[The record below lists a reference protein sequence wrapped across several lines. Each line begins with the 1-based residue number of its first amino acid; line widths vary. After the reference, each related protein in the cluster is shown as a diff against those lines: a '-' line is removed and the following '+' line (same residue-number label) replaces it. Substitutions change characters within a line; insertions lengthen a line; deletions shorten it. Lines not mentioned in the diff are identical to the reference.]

1 MPVDTC
7 HSEYEKFLQ
16 KWIRARE
23 VLAGEDTIK
32 QAGVKYLPRLE
43 SQTDVEYANYVARAV
58 FYNATGRTAEGFS
71 GMIFRREPVIKLP
84 GSESTTTGTDRSRSP
99 SGVLPARGTDQQ
111 GSRHSKKV
119 NGELSSVFE
128 RFQGDVDCLG
138 TSLYLYIKR
147 LTTEV
152 LGVGRAGTLIEWNDE
167 EQRAFVCQ
175 YLAEQIINW
184 KMQRIGGRNE
194 LALVVLKEMRAASAD
209 AQGGI
214 SHEDP
219 FEDDEEEQIR
229 VLRLVKAEVESP
241 NAELNPAEGPN
252 LGRGGTQPYRYVVE
266 IWRKG
271 VSRTGQGPSRTGHGD
286 KVQWILAETKVPM
299 RRGQPLTSIPFVFHG
314 PYDSL
319 PKVSKLPLDD
329 IIAVNLD
336 HYRLDADY
344 KHGLHFTALPT
355 AWVSGFA
362 PDAQL
367 RIGSS
372 MAWVTETVG
381 AQAGFLEFTGQGLG
395 TFERAMDHAER
406 LMAILGSRLLESQ
419 KRVSESAEAL
429 TLRQAGE
436 GSIVANISSSLSKS
450 MTQILRWVYWWSSI
464 ETDLGQIG
472 EDKVS
477 VELNRD
483 FETATMTP
491 QEVTALVA
499 AWQAGA
505 ISRESLLN
513 LMRRGELLEPA
524 RSNEEEIFAIKK
536 ESTVLT
542 TKSTEG
548 GKVV

>member
-1 MPVDTC
+1 MPVDSL
-7 HSEYEKFLQ
+7 HAEYEKFWP
-16 KWIRARE
+16 KWTRARDI
-23 VLAGEDTIK
+23 LAGEDQIK
-32 QAGVKYLPRLE
+32 AAGVKYLPRLE
-43 SQTDVEYANYVARAV
+43 SQTDVEYANYIARAV

-71 GMIFRREPVIKLP
+71 GMIFRREPVIRLP
-84 GSESTTTGTDRSRSP
+84 GESEKSEGRVQTGQTTAG
-99 SGVLPARGTDQQ
+99 ARTKL
-111 GSRHSKKV
+111 GSRHSK
-119 NGELSSVFE
+119 GESSSLNSVFE
-128 RFQGDVDCLG
+128 RFEGDVDCLG

-152 LGVGRAGTLIEWNDE
+152 LNVGRAGTLIEWNDD

-175 YLAEQIINW
+175 YQAEQILNW

-194 LALVVLKEMRAASAD
+194 LALVVLRESVEEP
-209 AQGGI
+209 G
-214 SHEDP
+214 EDT
-219 FEDDEEEQIR
+219 FENEPVEQIR
-229 VLRLVKAEVESP
+229 VLRLIADRGLRNADSSQS
-241 NAELNPAEGPN
+241 AELN
-252 LGRGGTQPYRYVVE
+252 RTQTVGFKYVVE

-271 VSRTGQGPSRTGHGD
+271 PDQNKND
-286 KVQWILAETKVPM
+286 WILAETKVPM
-299 RRGQPLTSIPFVFHG
+299 RRGQALTNIPFVFHG

-319 PKVSKLPLDD
+319 PKCSKLPLDD

-355 AWVSGFA
+355 AWVSGFSQ
-362 PDAQL
+362 DAQL

-372 MAWVTETVG
+372 TAWVTDTVG

-450 MTQILRWVYWWSSI
+450 MTQILRWVYWWSST

-472 EDKVS
+472 EEKVS

-483 FETATMTP
+483 FETATMTS
-491 QEVTALVA
+491 QELVALVQS
-499 AWQAGA
+499 WIQGA
-505 ISRESLLN
+505 ISMETMHS
-513 LMRRGELLEPA
+513 LMRRGELLEPS
-524 RSNEEEIFAIKK
+524 RSNEEEVAAIERERPLREKLILK
-536 ESTVLT
+536 MPQQNQE
-542 TKSTEG
+542 K
-548 GKVV
+548 